1 MEDPNYEQT
10 DIFAFMM
17 EKPAGKKP
25 KARAKKAAPSSEKKR
40 AKAAVSEEASLFGEK
55 MAEEKKP
62 ARGKKVSPKKAAPFA
77 KAAPQPKAAEENVNE
92 TAKRSW
98 REKFWEFDI
107 THPSQ
112 DIKDTMKEALLA
124 DGFMKREANKVFKG
138 LFFKEK
144 IFNTKN
150 QALEYL
156 ESVPTSYAVKYKI
169 GIEPSPK
176 MLSLAKRLKEKEERL
191 AAYKETQNEKKFA
204 GDFITCPHCHSRVN
218 TGFVKPPLCPVCG
231 DDMRSDTA
239 VKTIRALEETVADL
253 RKRYEDTARKYNS
266 KFTGGEKWIIRLVNP
281 FWEEKEWETKRL
293 GDVRHQTSGA

>member
-17 EKPAGKKP
+17 EKPAGKKQ
-25 KARAKKAAPSSEKKR
+25 RVRTKKAAPASEKKR
-40 AKAAVSEEASLFGEK
+40 AKAAVSEEASLFGEG
-55 MAEEKKP
+55 MAAEKKP
-62 ARGKKVSPKKAAPFA
+62 ARVKKASP
-77 KAAPQPKAAEENVNE
+77 KAAPQPKAAAKKREEKDMSE
-92 TAKRSW
+92 GGIAASGKGSW
-98 REKFWEFDI
+98 REKVWEFDI

-112 DIKDTMKEALLA
+112 DIKDTMKEVLVAE
-124 DGFMKREANKVFKG
+124 GFMKREANKVFKG

-176 MLSLAKRLKEKEERL
+176 MIALAKRLKEKEERL
-191 AAYKETQNEKKFA
+191 SAYKKAQNEKKFA

-218 TGFVKPPLCPVCG
+218 ADFVKPPLCPVCG

-239 VKTIRALEETVADL
+239 VKTIRTLEEAVAEL
-253 RKRYEDTARKYNS
+253 RKRLEDTARKYNS

-281 FWEEKEWETKRL
+281 FWEEK
-293 GDVRHQTSGA
+293 

>member
-10 DIFAFMM
+10 DIFAFMT
-17 EKPAGKKP
+17 EKPEGKKP
-25 KARAKKAAPSSEKKR
+25 KARAKKASLPAAKKR
-40 AKAAVSEEASLFGEK
+40 VKPSVSEEASLFGEK
-55 MAEEKKP
+55 MAEEKEP
-62 ARGKKVSPKKAAPFA
+62 ARAKKASPKASASTVKAETSPKAAP
-77 KAAPQPKAAEENVNE
+77 KKAAEENVSE
-92 TAKRSW
+92 PEKGSW

-176 MLSLAKRLKEKEERL
+176 MIALAKRLKEKEERL

-218 TGFVKPPLCPVCG
+218 AGFVKPPLCPVCG

-253 RKRYEDTARKYNS
+253 RKRCEDTARKYNS

-281 FWEEKEWETKRL
+281 FWEEK
-293 GDVRHQTSGA
+293 

>member
-17 EKPAGKKP
+17 EKPEGKKP
-25 KARAKKAAPSSEKKR
+25 KARAKKASLPAAKKCV
-40 AKAAVSEEASLFGEK
+40 KASVSEEASLFGEK

-92 TAKRSW
+92 PAKRSW

-112 DIKDTMKEALLA
+112 DIKDTMKEALLTE
-124 DGFMKREANKVFKG
+124 GFMKREANKVFKG

-218 TGFVKPPLCPVCG
+218 AGFVKPPLCPVCG

-281 FWEEKEWETKRL
+281 FWEEK
-293 GDVRHQTSGA
+293 

>member
-17 EKPAGKKP
+17 GRPEEKRQKE
-25 KARAKKAAPSSEKKR
+25 RTKKAALATEQKR
-40 AKAAVSEEASLFGEK
+40 VKAAVSEEASLFGEE
-55 MAEEKKP
+55 MTEGKKP
-62 ARGKKVSPKKAAPFA
+62 ARYKKASPKEAASFA

-92 TAKRSW
+92 PAKRSW
-98 REKFWEFDI
+98 REKLWEFDI

-112 DIKDTMKEALLA
+112 DIKDAMKEALLA
-124 DGFMKREANKVFKG
+124 EGFMKREANKVFKG

-218 TGFVKPPLCPVCG
+218 AGFIKPPLCPVCG

-281 FWEEKEWETKRL
+281 FWEEKE
-293 GDVRHQTSGA
+293 

>member
-10 DIFAFMM
+10 DIFAFMT
-17 EKPAGKKP
+17 EKPEGKKS
-25 KARAKKAAPSSEKKR
+25 KARAKKASLPAAKKR
-40 AKAAVSEEASLFGEK
+40 VKAAVSEEASLFGEK

-77 KAAPQPKAAEENVNE
+77 KAAPKKAAEENVSE
-92 TAKRSW
+92 PEKGSW

-176 MLSLAKRLKEKEERL
+176 MVSLLKRLKEKEERL

-218 TGFVKPPLCPVCG
+218 AGFVKPPLCPVCG

-239 VKTIRALEETVADL
+239 VKTIHTLEEAVAEL
-253 RKRYEDTARKYNS
+253 RKRLEDTARKYNS

-281 FWEEKEWETKRL
+281 FWDE
-293 GDVRHQTSGA
+293 

>member
-17 EKPAGKKP
+17 EKPAGKKQ
-25 KARAKKAAPSSEKKR
+25 RVRTKKAALSSEQKR
-40 AKAAVSEEASLFGEK
+40 AKAAISEEASLFGK
-55 MAEEKKP
+55 GMAQEKKP
-62 ARGKKVSPKKAAPFA
+62 ARVKKASPKASAASS
-77 KAAPQPKAAEENVNE
+77 KAAPQPKAAKKREEKEMSEPGN
-92 TAKRSW
+92 AASGRGSW
-98 REKFWEFDI
+98 REKVWEFDI

-112 DIKDTMKEALLA
+112 DIKDTMKETLVAE
-124 DGFMKREANKVFKG
+124 GFMKREANKVFKG

-176 MLSLAKRLKEKEERL
+176 MIALAKRLKEKEERL
-191 AAYKETQNEKKFA
+191 AAYQKTQNEKKFA
-204 GDFITCPHCHSRVN
+204 RDFITCTHCHSRVN
-218 TGFVKPPLCPVCG
+218 ADFVKPPLCPVCG

-239 VKTIRALEETVADL
+239 VKTIHTLEEAVAEL
-253 RKRYEDTARKYNS
+253 RKRLEDNARKYNS

-281 FWEEKEWETKRL
+281 FWEEK
-293 GDVRHQTSGA
+293 

>member
-17 EKPAGKKP
+17 EKPAGKKQ
-25 KARAKKAAPSSEKKR
+25 RVRTKKAVLFSEQKR
-40 AKAAVSEEASLFGEK
+40 AKAAISEEASLFGEG
-55 MAEEKKP
+55 MAQEKKP
-62 ARGKKVSPKKAAPFA
+62 ARVKKASPM
-77 KAAPQPKAAEENVNE
+77 AAPQPKAAAKKREEKEMSEGGNS
-92 TAKRSW
+92 ASGKGSW
-98 REKFWEFDI
+98 REKVWEFDI

-112 DIKDTMKEALLA
+112 DIKDTMKEALVA
-124 DGFMKREANKVFKG
+124 EGFMKREANKVFKG

-176 MLSLAKRLKEKEERL
+176 MIALAKRLKEKEERL
-191 AAYKETQNEKKFA
+191 AAYQETQNEKKFA

-218 TGFVKPPLCPVCG
+218 ADFVKPPLCPVCG

-239 VKTIRALEETVADL
+239 VKTIRTLEEAVAEL
-253 RKRYEDTARKYNS
+253 RKRLEDTTRKYNS

-281 FWEEKEWETKRL
+281 FWEEK
-293 GDVRHQTSGA
+293 

>member
-25 KARAKKAAPSSEKKR
+25 KARTKKAAPSSEKKR

-92 TAKRSW
+92 PAKRSW

-112 DIKDTMKEALLA
+112 DIKDTMKEALLTE
-124 DGFMKREANKVFKG
+124 GFMKREANKVFKG

-156 ESVPTSYAVKYKI
+156 ECVPTSYAVKYKI

-176 MLSLAKRLKEKEERL
+176 MVSLLNRLKEKEERL

-218 TGFVKPPLCPVCG
+218 AGFVKPPLCPVCG

-239 VKTIRALEETVADL
+239 VKTIRALEEMVADL

-281 FWEEKEWETKRL
+281 FWEEK
-293 GDVRHQTSGA
+293 

>member
-17 EKPAGKKP
+17 EKPAGKKQ
-25 KARAKKAAPSSEKKR
+25 RVRTKKAAPSSEPKC
-40 AKAAVSEEASLFGEK
+40 AKAAISEEASLFGEK

-62 ARGKKVSPKKAAPFA
+62 ARGKKVSPKASASTVKAETSPKAAP
-77 KAAPQPKAAEENVNE
+77 KKAAEENVSE
-92 TAKRSW
+92 PEKGSW

-112 DIKDTMKEALLA
+112 DIKDTMKEALVA
-124 DGFMKREANKVFKG
+124 EGFMKREANKVFKG

-176 MLSLAKRLKEKEERL
+176 MIALAKRLKEKEERL

-218 TGFVKPPLCPVCG
+218 AGFIKPPLCPVCG

-281 FWEEKEWETKRL
+281 FWEEKE
-293 GDVRHQTSGA
+293 

>member
-17 EKPAGKKP
+17 EKPVGKKQ
-25 KARAKKAAPSSEKKR
+25 RVRTKKAALSSEQKR
-40 AKAAVSEEASLFGEK
+40 AKAAVSEEASLFGK
-55 MAEEKKP
+55 GLAQEKKP
-62 ARGKKVSPKKAAPFA
+62 ARVKKTSPKASAASPKAAP
-77 KAAPQPKAAEENVNE
+77 KPKAAAKKGEEKKMSEPGN
-92 TAKRSW
+92 AASGKGSW
-98 REKFWEFDI
+98 RVKVWEFDI

-112 DIKDTMKEALLA
+112 DIKDTMKEALVA
-124 DGFMKREANKVFKG
+124 EGFMKREANKVFKG

-169 GIEPSPK
+169 GIELSPK
-176 MLSLAKRLKEKEERL
+176 MIALAKRLKEKEERL
-191 AAYKETQNEKKFA
+191 AAYQETQNEKKFA

-218 TGFVKPPLCPVCG
+218 ADFVKPPLCPVCG

-239 VKTIRALEETVADL
+239 VKTIRTLEEAVTEL
-253 RKRYEDTARKYNS
+253 RKRLEDTARKYNS

-281 FWEEKEWETKRL
+281 FWEEK
-293 GDVRHQTSGA
+293 

>member
-25 KARAKKAAPSSEKKR
+25 KARTK
-40 AKAAVSEEASLFGEK
+40 KAAVSEEASLFGEK

-62 ARGKKVSPKKAAPFA
+62 ARAKKASPKASASTVKAETSPKAAP
-77 KAAPQPKAAEENVNE
+77 KKAAEENVSE
-92 TAKRSW
+92 PEKGSW

-112 DIKDTMKEALLA
+112 DIKDTMKEALLVE
-124 DGFMKREANKVFKG
+124 GFMKREANKVFKG

-176 MLSLAKRLKEKEERL
+176 MVSLLKRLKEKEERL
-191 AAYKETQNEKKFA
+191 AVYSKTQNEKKFA

-218 TGFVKPPLCPVCG
+218 AGFIKPPLCPVCG

-239 VKTIRALEETVADL
+239 VKTIRALEEAVAEL
-253 RKRYEDTARKYNS
+253 RKRFEDTARKYNS

-281 FWEEKEWETKRL
+281 FWEEK
-293 GDVRHQTSGA
+293 

>member
-17 EKPAGKKP
+17 GRPEGKRQ
-25 KARAKKAAPSSEKKR
+25 KARTKKAALAAEQKR
-40 AKAAVSEEASLFGEK
+40 AKAAVSEEASLFGEGMAQEK
-55 MAEEKKP
+55 MP
-62 ARGKKVSPKKAAPFA
+62 ARVKKASPKASAASPKAAP
-77 KAAPQPKAAEENVNE
+77 KPKAASKEREEKEMSEPGN
-92 TAKRSW
+92 AASGKDSW
-98 REKFWEFDI
+98 REKVWEFDI

-112 DIKDTMKEALLA
+112 DIKDTMKEALVA
-124 DGFMKREANKVFKG
+124 EGFMKREANKVFKG

-176 MLSLAKRLKEKEERL
+176 MIALAKRLKEKEERL
-191 AAYKETQNEKKFA
+191 AAYQETQNEKKFA

-218 TGFVKPPLCPVCG
+218 ADFVKPPLCPVCG

-239 VKTIRALEETVADL
+239 VKTIHALEETVADL

-281 FWEEKEWETKRL
+281 FWDEK
-293 GDVRHQTSGA
+293 

>member
-40 AKAAVSEEASLFGEK
+40 AKVAVSEEASLFGEK

-62 ARGKKVSPKKAAPFA
+62 ARGKKASPKASASTVKAETSPKAAP
-77 KAAPQPKAAEENVNE
+77 KKAAEENVSE
-92 TAKRSW
+92 PEKGSW

-112 DIKDTMKEALLA
+112 DIKDTMKESLLA

-176 MLSLAKRLKEKEERL
+176 MVSLLKRLKEKEERL

-218 TGFVKPPLCPVCG
+218 AGFVKPPLCPVCG

-281 FWEEKEWETKRL
+281 FWEEK
-293 GDVRHQTSGA
+293 

>member
-10 DIFAFMM
+10 DIFAFMT
-17 EKPAGKKP
+17 EKPEGKKP
-25 KARAKKAAPSSEKKR
+25 KARAKKASLPAAKKR
-40 AKAAVSEEASLFGEK
+40 VKPSVSEEASLFGEK
-55 MAEEKKP
+55 MAEEKEP
-62 ARGKKVSPKKAAPFA
+62 ARAKKASPKASASTVKAETSPKAAP
-77 KAAPQPKAAEENVNE
+77 KKAAEENVSE
-92 TAKRSW
+92 PEKGSW

-176 MLSLAKRLKEKEERL
+176 MIALAKRLKEKEERL

-218 TGFVKPPLCPVCG
+218 ADFVKPPLCPVCG

-239 VKTIRALEETVADL
+239 VKTIHALEETVADL

-281 FWEEKEWETKRL
+281 FWEEKE
-293 GDVRHQTSGA
+293 

>member
-1 MEDPNYEQT
+1 MSESENAT
-10 DIFAFMM
+10 S
-17 EKPAGKKP
+17 GK
-25 KARAKKAAPSSEKKR
+25 
-40 AKAAVSEEASLFGEK
+40 G
-55 MAEEKKP
+55 
-62 ARGKKVSPKKAAPFA
+62 
-77 KAAPQPKAAEENVNE
+77 
-92 TAKRSW
+92 SW
-98 REKFWEFDI
+98 REKVWEFDI

-112 DIKDTMKEALLA
+112 DIKDTMKEALVA
-124 DGFMKREANKVFKG
+124 EGFMKREANKVFKG

-176 MLSLAKRLKEKEERL
+176 MIALAKRLKEKEERL

-218 TGFVKPPLCPVCG
+218 ADFVKPPFCPVCG

-239 VKTIRALEETVADL
+239 VKTIRTLEEAAAEL
-253 RKRYEDTARKYNS
+253 RKRLEDTTRKYNS

-281 FWEEKEWETKRL
+281 FWEEK
-293 GDVRHQTSGA
+293 

>member
-10 DIFAFMM
+10 DIFAFMT
-17 EKPAGKKP
+17 EKPEGKKP
-25 KARAKKAAPSSEKKR
+25 KARAKKASLPAAKKR
-40 AKAAVSEEASLFGEK
+40 VKAAVSEEASLFGEK

-62 ARGKKVSPKKAAPFA
+62 ARGKKASLKKAAAPA
-77 KAAPQPKAAEENVNE
+77 KAAPQPKTVAKKAAEEKVSASEKVMADKN
-92 TAKRSW
+92 SW

-112 DIKDTMKEALLA
+112 EIKDTMKEALLA

-218 TGFVKPPLCPVCG
+218 AGFIKPPHCPVCG

-281 FWEEKEWETKRL
+281 FWEEK
-293 GDVRHQTSGA
+293 

>member
-25 KARAKKAAPSSEKKR
+25 KARTK
-40 AKAAVSEEASLFGEK
+40 KAAVSEEASLFGEK

-62 ARGKKVSPKKAAPFA
+62 ARGKKVSPKKAAPVA

-92 TAKRSW
+92 PAKGSW
-98 REKFWEFDI
+98 REKVWEFDI

-112 DIKDTMKEALLA
+112 DIKDTMKEALVA
-124 DGFMKREANKVFKG
+124 EGFMKREANKVFKG

-176 MLSLAKRLKEKEERL
+176 MIALAKRLKEKEERL

-218 TGFVKPPLCPVCG
+218 ADFVKPPLCPVCG

-239 VKTIRALEETVADL
+239 VKTIRTLEEAAAEL

-281 FWEEKEWETKRL
+281 FWEEK
-293 GDVRHQTSGA
+293 

>member
-17 EKPAGKKP
+17 EKPAGKKQ
-25 KARAKKAAPSSEKKR
+25 RVRTRKAAPSSGQKS
-40 AKAAVSEEASLFGEK
+40 AKAVISEEASLFGEG
-55 MAEEKKP
+55 MAAEKKP
-62 ARGKKVSPKKAAPFA
+62 ARVKKASPKAAP
-77 KAAPQPKAAEENVNE
+77 KPKAAAKEREEKEMSEPGN
-92 TAKRSW
+92 AASGKGSW
-98 REKFWEFDI
+98 REKVWEFDI

-112 DIKDTMKEALLA
+112 DIKDTMKEALVA
-124 DGFMKREANKVFKG
+124 EGFMKREANKVFKG

-169 GIEPSPK
+169 GIDPSPK
-176 MLSLAKRLKEKEERL
+176 MIALAKRLKEKEERL

-218 TGFVKPPLCPVCG
+218 ADFVKPPHCPVCG

-239 VKTIRALEETVADL
+239 VKTIHALEETVADL

-281 FWEEKEWETKRL
+281 FWEEK
-293 GDVRHQTSGA
+293 

>member
-92 TAKRSW
+92 PAKRSW

-124 DGFMKREANKVFKG
+124 EGFMKREANKVFKG

-176 MLSLAKRLKEKEERL
+176 MRSLAKRLKEKEERL

-218 TGFVKPPLCPVCG
+218 AGFVKPPLCPVCG

-281 FWEEKEWETKRL
+281 F
-293 GDVRHQTSGA
+293 

>member
-17 EKPAGKKP
+17 EKPAGKKQ
-25 KARAKKAAPSSEKKR
+25 RVRTKKAALSSEQKR

-62 ARGKKVSPKKAAPFA
+62 ARGKKASPKASAASP
-77 KAAPQPKAAEENVNE
+77 KAAPQPKAAAKKGEEKEMREPGNA
-92 TAKRSW
+92 TSGKGRW
-98 REKFWEFDI
+98 REKVWEFDI

-112 DIKDTMKEALLA
+112 DIKDTMKEALVA
-124 DGFMKREANKVFKG
+124 EGFMKREANKVFKG

-176 MLSLAKRLKEKEERL
+176 MIALAKRLKEKEERL
-191 AAYKETQNEKKFA
+191 AACQETQNEKKFA

-218 TGFVKPPLCPVCG
+218 ADFVKPPLCPVCG

-239 VKTIRALEETVADL
+239 VKTIRTLEEAVAEL
-253 RKRYEDTARKYNS
+253 RKRLEDTARKYNS

-281 FWEEKEWETKRL
+281 FWEEK
-293 GDVRHQTSGA
+293 

>member
-62 ARGKKVSPKKAAPFA
+62 ARAKKASPKASASTVKAETSPKAAS
-77 KAAPQPKAAEENVNE
+77 KKAAEESVSE
-92 TAKRSW
+92 PEKGGW

-176 MLSLAKRLKEKEERL
+176 MVSLLKRLKEKEERL

-218 TGFVKPPLCPVCG
+218 AGFIKPPLCPVCG

-281 FWEEKEWETKRL
+281 FWEEKE
-293 GDVRHQTSGA
+293 

>member
-10 DIFAFMM
+10 DIFAFMT
-17 EKPAGKKP
+17 EKPEGKKP
-25 KARAKKAAPSSEKKR
+25 KARVKKASLPAAKKR
-40 AKAAVSEEASLFGEK
+40 VKAAVSEEASLFGEK

-62 ARGKKVSPKKAAPFA
+62 ARGKKASPKASASTVKAETSPKAAP
-77 KAAPQPKAAEENVNE
+77 KKAAEENVSE
-92 TAKRSW
+92 PEKGSW

-112 DIKDTMKEALLA
+112 DIKDTMKEALLTE
-124 DGFMKREANKVFKG
+124 GFMKREANKVFKG

-176 MLSLAKRLKEKEERL
+176 MVSLLNRLKEKEERL

-218 TGFVKPPLCPVCG
+218 AGFIKPPLCPVCG

-281 FWEEKEWETKRL
+281 FWEEK
-293 GDVRHQTSGA
+293 

>member
-10 DIFAFMM
+10 DIFAFMT
-17 EKPAGKKP
+17 EKPEGKKP
-25 KARAKKAAPSSEKKR
+25 KARVKKASLPAAKKR
-40 AKAAVSEEASLFGEK
+40 VKAAVSEEASLFGEK

-62 ARGKKVSPKKAAPFA
+62 ARAKKASLKASASTVKAETSPKAAP
-77 KAAPQPKAAEENVNE
+77 KKAAEENVSE
-92 TAKRSW
+92 PEKGSW

-112 DIKDTMKEALLA
+112 DIKDTMKEALLTE
-124 DGFMKREANKVFKG
+124 GFMKREANKVFKG

-176 MLSLAKRLKEKEERL
+176 MVSLLKRLKEKEGRL
-191 AAYKETQNEKKFA
+191 AAYKKTQNEKKFA

-218 TGFVKPPLCPVCG
+218 AGFIKPPHCPVCG

-281 FWEEKEWETKRL
+281 FWDE
-293 GDVRHQTSGA
+293 

>member
-25 KARAKKAAPSSEKKR
+25 KARTKKAAPSSEKKR
-40 AKAAVSEEASLFGEK
+40 AKATVSEEASLFGEK

-62 ARGKKVSPKKAAPFA
+62 ARGKKASPKASASTMKAETSPKAAP
-77 KAAPQPKAAEENVNE
+77 KKAAEENVSE
-92 TAKRSW
+92 PEKGSW

-112 DIKDTMKEALLA
+112 DIKDTMKEALLTE
-124 DGFMKREANKVFKG
+124 GFMKREANKVFKG

-176 MLSLAKRLKEKEERL
+176 MIALAKRLKEKEERL

-218 TGFVKPPLCPVCG
+218 AGFVKPPLCPVCG

-239 VKTIRALEETVADL
+239 VKTIRALEEAVAEL
-253 RKRYEDTARKYNS
+253 RKRLEDTARKYNS

-281 FWEEKEWETKRL
+281 FWDEK
-293 GDVRHQTSGA
+293 

>member
-10 DIFAFMM
+10 DIFAFMKGRP
-17 EKPAGKKP
+17 EGKRQKV
-25 KARAKKAAPSSEKKR
+25 RTKKAALAAEQKR
-40 AKAAVSEEASLFGEK
+40 AKAAVSEEASLFGEG
-55 MAEEKKP
+55 MAQEKKP
-62 ARGKKVSPKKAAPFA
+62 ARVKKVSPKASAASQKAAP
-77 KAAPQPKAAEENVNE
+77 KPKAAAKKGEEKEMSEGGN
-92 TAKRSW
+92 AASGKGSW
-98 REKFWEFDI
+98 REKVWEFDI

-112 DIKDTMKEALLA
+112 DIKDTMKEALVA
-124 DGFMKREANKVFKG
+124 EGFMKREANKVFKG

-176 MLSLAKRLKEKEERL
+176 MISLAKRLREKEERL
-191 AAYKETQNEKKFA
+191 AAYQETQNEKKFA

-218 TGFVKPPLCPVCG
+218 ADFVKPPLCPVCG

-239 VKTIRALEETVADL
+239 VKTIHALEETVADL

-281 FWEEKEWETKRL
+281 FWEEK
-293 GDVRHQTSGA
+293 

>member
-62 ARGKKVSPKKAAPFA
+62 ARGKKVSPKKAGPFA

-92 TAKRSW
+92 PAKRSW
-98 REKFWEFDI
+98 QEKFWEFDI

-112 DIKDTMKEALLA
+112 DIKDTMKEALLTE
-124 DGFMKREANKVFKG
+124 GFMKREANKVFKG

-218 TGFVKPPLCPVCG
+218 AGFIKPPLCPVCG

-281 FWEEKEWETKRL
+281 FWEEK
-293 GDVRHQTSGA
+293 

>member
-55 MAEEKKP
+55 MAEEKQP

-92 TAKRSW
+92 PAKRSW

-112 DIKDTMKEALLA
+112 DIKDTMKEALLTE
-124 DGFMKREANKVFKG
+124 GFMKREANKVFKG

-176 MLSLAKRLKEKEERL
+176 MRSLAKRLKEKEERL

-218 TGFVKPPLCPVCG
+218 AGFVKPPLCPVCG

-281 FWEEKEWETKRL
+281 F
-293 GDVRHQTSGA
+293 

>member
-62 ARGKKVSPKKAAPFA
+62 ARGKKVSPKKAALFA

-92 TAKRSW
+92 PAKRSW

-112 DIKDTMKEALLA
+112 DIKDTMKEALLTE
-124 DGFMKREANKVFKG
+124 GFMKREANKVFKG

-176 MLSLAKRLKEKEERL
+176 MRSLAKRLKEKEERL

-218 TGFVKPPLCPVCG
+218 AGFVKPPLCPVCG

-281 FWEEKEWETKRL
+281 F
-293 GDVRHQTSGA
+293 

>member
-17 EKPAGKKP
+17 EKPEGKKP
-25 KARAKKAAPSSEKKR
+25 KSRTKKVSLPAAKKR
-40 AKAAVSEEASLFGEK
+40 VKASVSEEASLFGEK

-92 TAKRSW
+92 PAKRSW

-112 DIKDTMKEALLA
+112 DIKDTMKEALLTE
-124 DGFMKREANKVFKG
+124 GFMKRESNKVFKG

-169 GIEPSPK
+169 GIDPSPK
-176 MLSLAKRLKEKEERL
+176 MIALAKRLKEKEERL

-218 TGFVKPPLCPVCG
+218 ADFVKPPLCPVCG

-239 VKTIRALEETVADL
+239 VKTIHALEETVADL

-281 FWEEKEWETKRL
+281 FWDEK
-293 GDVRHQTSGA
+293 